1 MRYGQRRI
9 VSNSTATRVSVK
21 KLVSAFYSALQSEP
35 AEETLGESVKKLKSA
50 FYSALQSDPAE
61 ETPGEF
67 VKKLVSAFYSA
78 LQSEPAVEMMD
89 GKNNPPPRK
98 YVLVHLSIQY
108 GGADQH

>member
-61 ETPGEF
+61 ETPGGCPF
-67 VKKLVSAFYSA
+67 ILGNLFSGQGTVFGGG
-78 LQSEPAVEMMD
+78 
-89 GKNNPPPRK
+89 GKRGRG
-98 YVLVHLSIQY
+98 VGR
-108 GGADQH
+108 GG